1 MHTTWDVPPSLWATV
16 EFIPEEF
23 TDIYLALVQKL
34 KFSTRGFSCT
44 TLSLIKTTVYCIKL
58 NITQLSFPEKISDY
72 KILVSKH
79 KFLLSSIKNI
89 YERVGYPT
97 MTYKSMKKKVSC
109 LIDEHKKVLQSES
122 KS

>member
-1 MHTTWDVPPSLWATV
+1 MLTKVCSKQPWLWYLPLDSTYLGMHTTWDVPPSLWATV

-79 KFLLSSIKNI
+79 KFLLSSIKKEI
-89 YERVGYPT
+89 P
-97 MTYKSMKKKVSC
+97 
-109 LIDEHKKVLQSES
+109 
-122 KS
+122 